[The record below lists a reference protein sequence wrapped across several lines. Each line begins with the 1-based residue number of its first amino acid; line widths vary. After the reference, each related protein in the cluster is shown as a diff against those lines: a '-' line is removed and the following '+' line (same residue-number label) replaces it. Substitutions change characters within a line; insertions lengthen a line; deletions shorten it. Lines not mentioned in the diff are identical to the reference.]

1 MSPGK
6 GQPTERCKQTTGA
19 TVPPA
24 LRSFAC
30 KPIFRSVR
38 SYFFLFQ
45 HVCAIRMPGSEGFR
59 LGIRVGK
66 RIEGVIEACFSS
78 FLLQRVCFSAV
89 IEESGTVFLIESR
102 RNVVLCR
109 YQIVFSSRSMID
121 WVPVGDL
128 SRFFL
133 LL

>member
-1 MSPGK
+1 M
-6 GQPTERCKQTTGA
+6 
-19 TVPPA
+19 
-24 LRSFAC
+24 L
-30 KPIFRSVR
+30 
-38 SYFFLFQ
+38 
-45 HVCAIRMPGSEGFR
+45 
-59 LGIRVGK
+59 
-66 RIEGVIEACFSS
+66 
-78 FLLQRVCFSAV
+78 AV

>member
-1 MSPGK
+1 MAQMSPGK
-6 GQPTERCKQTTGA
+6 GQPTERCKQTNGA

-45 HVCAIRMPGSEGFR
+45 LFYTGRIADSEDFR

-66 RIEGVIEACFSS
+66 RIEGVIEALLFQLLAPESL
-78 FLLQRVCFSAV
+78 FL
-89 IEESGTVFLIESR
+89 R
-102 RNVVLCR
+102 RN
-109 YQIVFSSRSMID
+109 
-121 WVPVGDL
+121 
-128 SRFFL
+128 
-133 LL
+133 